1 MSRYRLFVLAKCE
14 LGQAEAVGTHIA
26 DHLPE
31 VSEVYSITG
40 DHELLLKI
48 PFDELADVERLIQ
61 ARLHAVPGLRETET
75 MLSFRVYGE
84 DIGDFVS

>member
-26 DHLPE
+26 DNLPE
-31 VSEVYSITG
+31 VAEVYSVTG
-40 DHELLLKI
+40 DHDLLLKI
-48 PFDELADVERLIQ
+48 PFDEIGDVEALIQ
-61 ARLHAVPGLRETET
+61 SRLHSVPGLRETQT